1 MTQHTDHNPAEYRR
15 NYARRAEKLTLV
27 GATRA
32 ELALFCGVDVR
43 TIERWAEEHKDF
55 EWALQVAPSILSVTG
70 EDIGLF
76 NWLKDYRLGNL
87 DI

>member
-1 MTQHTDHNPAEYRR
+1 M
-15 NYARRAEKLTLV
+15 LI

-32 ELALFCGVDVR
+32 ELALFFGVDVAG
-43 TIERWAEEHKDF
+43 IERWAEEHKDF
-55 EWALQVAPSILSVTG
+55 EWALQTMPTTLGVTG
-70 EDIGLF
+70 EDHALY

>member
-1 MTQHTDHNPAEYRR
+1 MTEDNNPIEYHRHC
-15 NYARRAEKLTLV
+15 ARRAEKLRLI

-32 ELALFCGVDVR
+32 ELALFFGVDVS
-43 TIERWAEEHKDF
+43 TIERWADEHKDF
-55 EWALQVAPSILSVTG
+55 DWALQVYPTALGVTH
-70 EDIGLF
+70 EDFGLF